1 MFVSNNILMSNMSNQ
16 IIKYAY
22 EGQEVEFDTSDPKLM
37 VNATEMAQIFG
48 KKTNDFLRLDQTKAF
63 INECLSYGNSRNSE
77 VEKTRNSAFLG
88 IQEEA
93 DLVRVNHRHGT
104 WMHRILALKFAA
116 WLDPH
121 FELWV
126 YLTIDQIIHGQ
137 HPLPIEL
144 LAERKQILNE
154 RNFDVEEAKRTEA
167 ELLESDVFRRWQEQQ
182 GKIKSSNTKL
192 KAFDRKV
199 MVQLDMFSKPPVKQ
213 E

>member
-1 MFVSNNILMSNMSNQ
+1 MNSQ
-16 IIKYAY
+16 IIKFSY

-37 VNATEMAQIFG
+37 VNATEVAKIFG
-48 KKTNDFLRLDQTKAF
+48 KLTADFFRLDQTKAF
-63 INECLSYGNSRNSE
+63 INECLNYGNSHNSDG
-77 VEKTRNSAFLG
+77 EKNGHSRFLG
-88 IQEEA
+88 INNQD
-93 DLVRVNHRHGT
+93 DLYTSRRRSGT

-116 WLDPH
+116 WLDPR

-126 YLTIDQIIHGQ
+126 YLTIDQIIQGQ

-182 GKIKSSNTKL
+182 GRIKSSNTKL